1 MVAEQRGLVAVV
13 EFRLLRE
20 LPLSFTQFIFVQAQ
34 LFFGLILFDD
44 AWAKKEKSCK
54 ILSTF

>member
-34 LFFGLILFDD
+34 FFWLILFDD